1 MVVASITYKHSYQSQ
16 IKNETLP
23 EREVATSGGS
33 EGFVALV
40 FDAADTVAI
49 TSSC

>member
-1 MVVASITYKHSYQSQ
+1 MVLVVYSDESQ
-16 IKNETLP
+16 IKNEALP

-33 EGFVALV
+33 ERFVALL